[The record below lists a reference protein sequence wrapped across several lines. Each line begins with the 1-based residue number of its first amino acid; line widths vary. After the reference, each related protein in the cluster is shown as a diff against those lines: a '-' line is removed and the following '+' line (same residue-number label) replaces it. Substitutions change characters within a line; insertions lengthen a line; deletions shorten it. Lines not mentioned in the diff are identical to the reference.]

1 MNYFKD
7 KMRNLMAGLDISTT
21 TVGLSIIL
29 IEDFII
35 KEIESSYYK
44 PNKELD
50 DIKMIFDT
58 KKFIMSKIE
67 KAEKKYSLIPII
79 CVEDIL
85 LTTAKTTPR
94 TITILSAIN
103 RVLCVAAFEKYNNIC
118 LLPVQTVRATLRKEA
133 GLEGRLEKENVPD
146 ALELVMAKHINNWKF
161 NWELGKRGKKN
172 IENYD
177 RADSISIA
185 LAVAYKNKIL
195 LEIVKNEKKRSV

>member
-1 MNYFKD
+1 
-7 KMRNLMAGLDISTT
+7 MAGLDISTT
-21 TVGLSIIL
+21 TLGYSLIL
-29 IEDFII
+29 IEDNVI
-35 KEIESSYYK
+35 KEIESEYYK

-50 DIKMIFDT
+50 DVMMILNT

-67 KAEKKYSLIPII
+67 EAEKKYSLIPMI

-85 LTTAKTTPR
+85 LTTNRTTPR

-103 RVLCVAAFEKYNNIC
+103 RVLCVAAYEKYNNIN

-146 ALELVMAKHINNWKF
+146 VLELIMKKHIKNWKF
-161 NWELGKRGKKN
+161 NWELGKRGKKMV
-172 IENYD
+172 ENYD
-177 RADSISIA
+177 RADAISIA

-195 LEIVKNEKKRSV
+195 LETVKNAKKRSI